1 MYGCLYP
8 CFKDCDICCFVQ
20 VSRVVH
26 AHAFVHVFTRALR
39 TVTLVVLFK
48 CLESSIRLYMS
59 LHVLKDCDTC
69 CFVQVSRVV
78 HAHAF
83 VHVFTR
89 A

>member
-1 MYGCLYP
+1 MGVYT
-8 CFKDCDICCFVQ
+8 
-20 VSRVVH
+20 H
-26 AHAFVHVFTRALR
+26 ALR
-39 TVTLVVLFK
+39 TVTFAVLFK
-48 CLESSIRLYMS
+48 CLESSMHMRLYMS
-59 LHVLKDCDTC
+59 LYVLKDCDTC